1 MSGFWK
7 LVIGIGALCLLFF
20 TTVQIKHDAIES
32 DLMEKSIAA
41 LKSQNIE
48 WARVDQVDGRNALLS
63 GMPPTPAAAD
73 LALETVEDVFG
84 VHSASGKFDILE
96 TVSPFLWM
104 AQSTS
109 DAVQLSGVVPSD
121 QTRKAL
127 LESAAASFPGKTIID
142 EMRVAAGAPNGDWF
156 GAAQFSLSQ
165 LAKLDSGQ
173 AKLRNTQAA
182 LSGRTE
188 SPQIAETLQRR
199 AKDITAGYT
208 FTIDILIDLPE
219 TDPAPLGTPD
229 EAPDVPKSIVVPEEA
244 QIEIDRCQTQID
256 QIMNGE
262 TIRFRTSSAE
272 VFPQPN
278 PLIIALAAVAKECP
292 SARIVISGHTD
303 SVGDPEANVRL
314 SKARAKAVVNLL
326 VDEAVPAS
334 RLMAEGYGA
343 GQPLADNS
351 TPEGRS
357 ANRRIEFRVLYAG
370 P

>member
-1 MSGFWK
+1 MSGIWK
-7 LVIGIGALCLLFF
+7 LVVGIGALCLLFF
-20 TTVQIKHDAIES
+20 ATVQIKHDAIES

-41 LKSQNIE
+41 LKSQDLG
-48 WARVDQVDGRNALLS
+48 WARVDQVDGRNAKLS
-63 GMPPTPAAAD
+63 GSPPTPAAAA
-73 LALETVEDVFG
+73 LALEAVEGVFG
-84 VHSASGKFDILE
+84 VHSASGTFDILE

-104 AQSTS
+104 AQSTI

-127 LESAAASFPGKTIID
+127 LESAAASFPNKTLID
-142 EMRVAAGAPNGDWF
+142 EMRVAAGAPGGDWL
-156 GAAQFSLSQ
+156 GAAQFSLAQ
-165 LAKLDSGQ
+165 LATLESGQ

-182 LSGRTE
+182 LSGSTE
-188 SPQIAETLQRR
+188 TPQVAEALQRR

-208 FTIDILIDLPE
+208 FTSDILITLPE
-219 TDPAPLGTPD
+219 TEPAPLGVPD
-229 EAPDVPKSIVVPEEA
+229 EAPDVPESIVVPEKA

-256 QIMNGE
+256 QIMDGE

-278 PLIIALAAVAKECP
+278 PLILALADVAKECP

-303 SVGDPEANVRL
+303 TVGDLEANLKL
-314 SKARAKAVVNLL
+314 SKARAQAVVNLL
-326 VDEAVPAS
+326 VDDGVPAY
-334 RLMAEGYGA
+334 RLTAEGYGA
-343 GQPLADNS
+343 GQPIADNS